1 MLVID
6 ETGGAVN
13 PNEVESIAQCAI
25 SFYDISP
32 RLLQNLTIVII
43 DDNKTPTWKT
53 HDGRVIGTYT
63 SNSNFIQVAYWGQ
76 SNEDGGW
83 QDILTHELKHWI
95 MEKTTGDA
103 DGDHSESIWE
113 ETYICID
120 VNAGDEK

>member
-76 SNEDGGW
+76 PDDAGGW
-83 QDILTHELKHWI
+83 QEILTHELKHWI
-95 MEKTTGDA
+95 MERTTGDA
-103 DGDHSESIWE
+103 DGDHSEPIWE
-113 ETYICID
+113 QTFICID
-120 VNAGDEK
+120 VNAGEK